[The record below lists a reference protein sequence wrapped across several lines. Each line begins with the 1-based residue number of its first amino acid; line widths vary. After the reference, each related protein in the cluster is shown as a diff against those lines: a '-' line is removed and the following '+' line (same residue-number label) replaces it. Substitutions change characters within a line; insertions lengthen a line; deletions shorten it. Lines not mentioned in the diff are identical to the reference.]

1 MVTSSN
7 PNLMRLLAFVIF
19 ISFTLQYF
27 SGKEELSSAGQELK
41 AIPLL
46 HFKLQGIRAFLGWH
60 SHQLLRQ
67 WITVSY

>member
-7 PNLMRLLAFVIF
+7 PHLMRLFAFIIF

-27 SGKEELSSAGQELK
+27 SGKGELSSAGQELK

-46 HFKLQGIRAFLGWH
+46 HFKLQGIRAFLG
-60 SHQLLRQ
+60 
-67 WITVSY
+67 